1 MLEVAL
7 IGVGRMGLTLGQVV
21 AGSVDSVSITAIADP
36 DSAAARQAAP
46 LVGEAVK
53 IYQDTTAALE
63 HPGLRAVLVATP
75 TPTHADIVEEA
86 LVRGLHVFC
95 EKPLSFEPEASDRL
109 GIYARDAGLILQV
122 GFFRRYSTP
131 WVTAR
136 KLLAEGAV
144 GEPVF
149 IRSSTW
155 DQDLPVPAFADPAV
169 SGGLIVDDGIH
180 EFDVVEWLT
189 GRPIERVACVVAPV
203 AHPELRLAGDID
215 CAAILLELEGGVPA
229 VIDLSRNARYADDMR
244 TEILAPD
251 GAIFIDTVPNGHT
264 RVGTRRGR
272 DVIDES
278 LVTDGFL
285 DGVARQ
291 LAAFATTVDD
301 RTQQFPDAFASSR
314 AMRAAIAANQ
324 AGATGRWVSV
334 QEVAAFQPPTALF
347 N

>member
-1 MLEVAL
+1 MAL
-7 IGVGRMGLTLGQVV
+7 IGVGRMGLALGQVI

-155 DQDLPVPAFADPAV
+155 DRTFPCPLSPTQPSAV
-169 SGGLIVDDGIH
+169 
-180 EFDVVEWLT
+180 
-189 GRPIERVACVVAPV
+189 A
-203 AHPELRLAGDID
+203 
-215 CAAILLELEGGVPA
+215 
-229 VIDLSRNARYADDMR
+229 
-244 TEILAPD
+244 
-251 GAIFIDTVPNGHT
+251 
-264 RVGTRRGR
+264 
-272 DVIDES
+272 
-278 LVTDGFL
+278 
-285 DGVARQ
+285 
-291 LAAFATTVDD
+291 
-301 RTQQFPDAFASSR
+301 
-314 AMRAAIAANQ
+314 
-324 AGATGRWVSV
+324 
-334 QEVAAFQPPTALF
+334 
-347 N
+347 